1 VGALHPD
8 AAAAWELR
16 DETVV
21 AELNLEPIFAA
32 PPRVARFEPVSRFPA
47 VARDV
52 SIVCDEGL
60 SAAELERVVRGA
72 GGGRLRSVTVTDR
85 YQGPPVPAGKVGLT
99 MSLVYHDPSRTLTG
113 EEVQAS
119 MEAVVKGLRTRGAEI
134 RGE

>member
-1 VGALHPD
+1 
-8 AAAAWELR
+8 
-16 DETVV
+16 
-21 AELNLEPIFAA
+21 
-32 PPRVARFEPVSRFPA
+32 

-52 SIVCDEGL
+52 SVVCDEDL

-72 GGGRLRSVTVTDR
+72 AGGRLRSVAVTDR

-119 MEAVVKGLRTRGAEI
+119 MEAVVEGLRTRGAEI